1 MEKVLQISSHA
12 KWKNWSSD
20 ILTDDDPNEVISKD
34 NNEEEDVAAQS
45 ALNLNAPSEIVKMQ
59 RMLIGEVV
67 GLGHVVVR
75 NYKCKR
81 LHLYLSVIFVE
92 NWRKQR
98 NERPSP
104 DFFFFLAETLCLAQ
118 R

>member
-12 KWKNWSSD
+12 RWKNWSSD

-67 GLGHVVVR
+67 GLGPVVVR
-75 NYKCKR
+75 NYKFK
-81 LHLYLSVIFVE
+81 SVIFVE

-104 DFFFFLAETLCLAQ
+104 DFFF
-118 R
+118 